1 MSMRE
6 VEPGVNLIMDDS
18 KINEG
23 PAWHARTVTE
33 SEETNE

>member
-18 KINEG
+18 KLSEG
-23 PAWHARTVTE
+23 PAWQPRKA
-33 SEETNE
+33 SETGETNE